1 MYIYTYTVNV
11 FLYLQNDLVYYEE
24 HMSTYFYANTGK
36 TE

>member
-1 MYIYTYTVNV
+1 MRIPIFANG
-11 FLYLQNDLVYYEE
+11 LIYYEE

>member
-1 MYIYTYTVNV
+1 MRIPI
-11 FLYLQNDLVYYEE
+11 FAKRLVHYEE